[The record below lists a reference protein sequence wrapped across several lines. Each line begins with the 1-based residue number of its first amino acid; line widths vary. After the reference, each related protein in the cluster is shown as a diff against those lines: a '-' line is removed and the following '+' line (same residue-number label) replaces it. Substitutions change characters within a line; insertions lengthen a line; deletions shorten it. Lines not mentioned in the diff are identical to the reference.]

1 MPEGVKG
8 YLIESWITK
17 ISRHASPLLH
27 VPASEIAE
35 TRVRSEYSQ
44 VFLGQTVDGA
54 LRQVKSLG
62 DELRANTECV
72 KLADGGKIVRTKMQV
87 VTLRK
92 VMTSQE
98 LASECGEP
106 YDAIKETAYAIARK
120 RGLEVRRSNDGLE
133 CFQRKEQFRVTRYS
147 EKGENAGGV
156 EQ

>member
-1 MPEGVKG
+1 LTAKELWKKAKIPRSTFYYVISLLLDRGFVEKGDKG
-8 YLIESWITK
+8 YMIT
-17 ISRHASPLLH
+17 
-27 VPASEIAE
+27 
-35 TRVRSEYSQ
+35 
-44 VFLGQTVDGA
+44 VFSKLGQTVDGA

-62 DELRANTECV
+62 DEMRANTECV

-87 VTLRK
+87 VTLKK

-98 LASECGEP
+98 LASECGKP
-106 YDAIKETAYAIARK
+106 YDAIRETAYAIARK

-147 EKGENAGGV
+147 EKGENAGRV